1 MICPLILRVY
11 ICGYVFFFRIYMRP
25 GAAKEDTM
33 FKGVTDRTRE
43 PHNYYHVL
51 CQLYQ
56 DEQSNLTAGEG
67 QLS

>member
-1 MICPLILRVY
+1 
-11 ICGYVFFFRIYMRP
+11 MRT